1 MMEELQ
7 GIFPEQQGFDGI
19 GRGIRRKGG
28 AAVKICLCGEDGT
41 VRQQKLQEITVY
53 QLPDAFQDPLVFL
66 IDLTGASRKAREG
79 NAAPVAAGIPVE
91 AGDLIGEII
100 AVVIVVILR
109 FRDGLR
115 QPFLKLL
122 HLAFYLVCGGGSRGR
137 LGRHG
142 LQLRADT
149 AAFRDIAFVFPELGI
164 HRLPAQLA
172 ESVGALLE
180 IGPQRSNLFR
190 QLIGLL
196 AVIPDVLREPVQL
209 LTEAG
214 LCTVEGA
221 RVLQGQGNAGGLV
234 ETADAF
240 AAGGNGADGLF
251 YRGQLPG
258 VQLVF
263 LLQGDE
269 LGRFFTALEDAAELR
284 AEILGIRFPS
294 GIVNHAV
301 DGTVEHVFQHILL
314 EVNVL
319 GQRGLL
325 TELQILRLY
334 PGGEEV
340 LRLQIGGHEV
350 AELRAE
356 VRIIPVFET
365 EDPIILPEGP
375 VKLGKQRL
383 YAAVQR
389 RLHIEALGGAAGTF
403 CNGQHQGRHQHKGE
417 RQKDGD
423 GAPGLRILHQL
434 SAHTDLEDCSICSMM
449 RSSRDLI

>member
-19 GRGIRRKGG
+19 CRGIRRKGG
-28 AAVKICLCGEDGT
+28 AAVKICFCGKDGA
-41 VRQQKLQEITVY
+41 VRQQKLQEIAVY
-53 QLPDAFQDPLVFL
+53 QLPDAFQDSLVFF
-66 IDLTGASRKAREG
+66 IDLAGASCKAREG
-79 NAAPVAAGIPVE
+79 NAVPVAAGVPVE
-91 AGDLIGEII
+91 AADLIREII
-100 AVVIVVILR
+100 AVLIVVILR

-115 QPFLKLL
+115 QPFFKCL
-122 HLAFYLVCGGGSRGR
+122 HFGFYLVRGGGSRGR

-142 LQLRADT
+142 LQLGADT
-149 AAFRDIAFVFPELGI
+149 AAFGDIAFVFPELGV
-164 HRLPAQLA
+164 HRLPAQIA
-172 ESVGALLE
+172 ESVGALLK
-180 IGPQRSNLFR
+180 IGPQRRHLFR
-190 QLIGLL
+190 QLVGLL
-196 AVIPDVLREPVQL
+196 AVIPDILREPVQL

-214 LCTVEGA
+214 FCAVEGA

-240 AAGGNGADGLF
+240 AAGGNGTDGLF
-251 YRGQLPG
+251 HRGQLPG

-269 LGRFFTALEDAAELR
+269 LRRFLAAFEDAAELR
-284 AEILGIRFPS
+284 AEILCICFPS
-294 GIVNHAV
+294 GIVNHTV

-314 EVNVL
+314 EVNVF

-325 TELQILRLY
+325 TELQIFRLY

-340 LRLQIGGHEV
+340 LRLQIGSHEV

-375 VKLGKQRL
+375 VELGKQRL
-383 YAAVQR
+383 HAAVQR
-389 RLHIEALGGAAGTF
+389 RLHVEALGGAAGTF

-423 GAPGLRILHQL
+423 GAPGLRIL
-434 SAHTDLEDCSICSMM
+434 D
-449 RSSRDLI
+449 

>member
-1 MMEELQ
+1 M
-7 GIFPEQQGFDGI
+7 
-19 GRGIRRKGG
+19 
-28 AAVKICLCGEDGT
+28 
-41 VRQQKLQEITVY
+41 
-53 QLPDAFQDPLVFL
+53 
-66 IDLTGASRKAREG
+66 
-79 NAAPVAAGIPVE
+79 
-91 AGDLIGEII
+91 
-100 AVVIVVILR
+100 
-109 FRDGLR
+109 
-115 QPFLKLL
+115 
-122 HLAFYLVCGGGSRGR
+122 
-137 LGRHG
+137 
-142 LQLRADT
+142 
-149 AAFRDIAFVFPELGI
+149 
-164 HRLPAQLA
+164 
-172 ESVGALLE
+172 
-180 IGPQRSNLFR
+180 
-190 QLIGLL
+190 

-258 VQLVF
+258 VQLIF

-269 LGRFFTALEDAAELR
+269 LRRFLALLKDAAELR
-284 AEILGIRFPS
+284 AEILCIRFPS
-294 GIVNHAV
+294 GIVNHTV
-301 DGTVEHVFQHILL
+301 DGAVEHVFQHILL

-340 LRLQIGGHEV
+340 LRLQIGDHEV

-383 YAAVQR
+383 HAAVQR

-434 SAHTDLEDCSICSMM
+434 HTDSAESLTSFIMVSNTI
-449 RSSRDLI
+449 LI